1 MKWSSLKKV
10 VNYYAAFEQ
19 RQFCITKDV
28 LVESRVMDSFLRGAP
43 NHTIGRGEYFRLSVR
58 QGRRLTSSET
68 RVILHA
74 WYKMLDSDA

>member
-1 MKWSSLKKV
+1 
-10 VNYYAAFEQ
+10 
-19 RQFCITKDV
+19 
-28 LVESRVMDSFLRGAP
+28 MDSFLRGAP